1 MSFSFGSLAGGEK
14 PGSGVVSVV
23 GADPM
28 GRVLLAACLALACAA
43 CSTTTQ
49 EEDRLSRF
57 LPAMPPLPSLPTMS
71 ISDVSIPG
79 TNRQAPVVDPSLEP
93 VIYWRVIE
101 DDILVIHAN
110 TRGCTA
116 RSDFQLNVE
125 QYHEDIFMVR
135 LERNGADECVEDLP
149 WGIQLGYGFEE
160 LGVPVGGQIVVLNPL
175 DDRAWDWNDRRERL
189 MAARR

>member
-1 MSFSFGSLAGGEK
+1 
-14 PGSGVVSVV
+14 
-23 GADPM
+23 M

-57 LPAMPPLPSLPTMS
+57 LPPLPAMPSLPTMS

-79 TNRQAPVVDPSLEP
+79 TNRQAPVADPSLEP

-110 TRGCTA
+110 THGCTA
-116 RSDFQLNVE
+116 RGDFHLDVE
-125 QYHEDIFMVR
+125 QYHEDIYTVR
-135 LERNGADECVEDLP
+135 LNRTGEDLCSEVIP
-149 WGIQLGYGFEE
+149 WGIQLGFGFEE
-160 LGVPVGGQIVVLNPL
+160 IGVPVGGQVILLNPL
-175 DDRAWDWNDRRERL
+175 DTKPWDWNPRQQQ